1 MLIKTNQISEPTELT
16 LPTISHVDLRPT
28 FDAFF
33 NKEAKDAL
41 ATKTNNMIFQYNE
54 VVGDIGLYKKGELV
68 WFLNKFKL
76 ANYYDNQSQLLRKY
90 AKVEC
95 FGLLADEKDIARAS
109 LRIVDVINNIAK
121 LKSGAIKASLADLLV
136 FSLVDSQDISI
147 TKYAI
152 VSYLAISDDCLNV
165 VKLNYGQY
173 MFQEGGLPPEF
184 K

>member
-1 MLIKTNQISEPTELT
+1 MLIKTNQISEPTELS
-16 LPTISHVDLRPT
+16 LPKISQIDLRPT

-41 ATKTNNMIFQYNE
+41 ATKATSMIYQYNE
-54 VVGDIGLYKKGELV
+54 AVGDIGLYKKDELV

-76 ANYYDNQSQLLRKY
+76 ANDYEQQSQWLRKY

-95 FGLLADEKDIARAS
+95 FGLLVDEANIARAS

-136 FSLVDSQDISI
+136 FSLIDSQDRSI
-147 TKYAI
+147 TRYAI
-152 VSYLAISDDCLNV
+152 VSYLAISDDCLDV